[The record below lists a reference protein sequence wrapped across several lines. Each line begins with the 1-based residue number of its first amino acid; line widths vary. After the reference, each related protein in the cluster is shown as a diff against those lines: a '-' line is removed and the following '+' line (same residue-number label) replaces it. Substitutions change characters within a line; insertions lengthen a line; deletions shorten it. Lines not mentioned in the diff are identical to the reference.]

1 MLRLLA
7 RALAV
12 VVAALVLAA
21 VVLGVRALRLPSRQ
35 IAVPA
40 APARDVDAARVAQ
53 HLAEAIRIPT
63 VVTAQ
68 DAAELDAEPFGAF
81 AAWLAATYPRL
92 HAALALERVSDHT
105 LVYTWPGSDAT
116 LAPILLLAHQD
127 VVPAGSPERWA
138 HPPFSGALVDGFV
151 WGRGAVDDKGSLV
164 AICEAVEALLAEGF
178 APRRTV
184 LLAFGHDEEVGG
196 ALGAVKVGEL
206 LASRRVRPALVLDE
220 GFAVLEPGTFPGLAR
235 PLAPVGVAEKGYAT
249 VEVVASAPGG
259 HSSTPPRSTAAGR
272 LARALVALEDDPFPI
287 GVGGVSGSFFSWL
300 APELSWPLRIA
311 LGNADLLAP
320 LLGEVVRGEP
330 GVNAL
335 LRTTTAI
342 TMLSGA
348 PKENVLPTEAIA
360 WVNFRILPGETGE
373 TVLERV
379 RETVGAPDVAARF
392 AGAHRDPSPV
402 SPSDGPAF
410 ALLQRTIGEQFGDA
424 VVAPAL
430 VVGGTDARHYHVAAD
445 AVYRFAPFR
454 FGAADIRL
462 PHGIDERIA
471 VDNLADG
478 VRFYARLIENASAA
492 SEP

>member
-1 MLRLLA
+1 MLRTLV
-7 RALAV
+7 RVLAV
-12 VVAALVLAA
+12 LLSALVLAI
-21 VVLGVRALRLPSRQ
+21 VVLGARALRLPSRQ
-35 IAVPA
+35 VSVPP
-40 APARDVDAARVAQ
+40 APARAVDAGQVAQ

-63 VVTAQ
+63 VITSQ
-68 DAAELDAEPFGAF
+68 DAAELDAEPFLALS
-81 AAWLAATYPRL
+81 AWLAETYPRL
-92 HAALALERVSDHT
+92 HAALSLERVSGHS
-105 LVYTWPGSDAT
+105 LVYTWPGSDPA

-127 VVPAGSPERWA
+127 VVPAGTPERWT
-138 HPPFSGALVDGFV
+138 HPPFAGALVDGFV

-196 ALGAVKVGEL
+196 PLGAVKIAEQ
-206 LASRRVRPALVLDE
+206 LAAGGVRPALVLDE
-220 GFAVLEPGTFPGLAR
+220 GFALLESGILPGLTR

-249 VEVVASAPGG
+249 VEVAASAPGG
-259 HSSTPPRSTAAGR
+259 HSSTPPRSTAAGQ
-272 LARALVALEDDPFPI
+272 LARALVRLEERPFPI
-287 GVGGVSGSFFSWL
+287 GVGGVTGSFFAWL
-300 APELSWPLRIA
+300 APELPLPLRVA

-330 GVNAL
+330 GLNAL
-335 LRTTTAI
+335 LRTTTAV
-342 TMLSGA
+342 TMLAGA
-348 PKENVLPTEAIA
+348 PKENVLPSEASA
-360 WVNFRILPGETGE
+360 RVNFRILPGETAESVLARVGE
-373 TVLERV
+373 TVA
-379 RETVGAPDVAARF
+379 APDVEARL
-392 AGAHRDPSPV
+392 AGKHRDPSPV

-410 ALLQRTIGEQFGDA
+410 ALLQRTIGERFPDA

-492 SEP
+492 SDL